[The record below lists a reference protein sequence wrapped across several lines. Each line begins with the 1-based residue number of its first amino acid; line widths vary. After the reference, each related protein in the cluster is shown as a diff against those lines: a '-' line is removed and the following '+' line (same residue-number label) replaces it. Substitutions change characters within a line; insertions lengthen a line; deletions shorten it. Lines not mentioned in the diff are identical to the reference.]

1 MATKTQVL
9 RIETNGN
16 AHIKMNNDSEWKDFT
31 VNSHA
36 TAVIAQLA
44 MTAIAH
50 DLDSYCHSEAPNERS
65 QLLEFGIE
73 R

>member
-44 MTAIAH
+44 MTSTAIATAKPQM
-50 DLDSYCHSEAPNERS
+50 SAANC
-65 QLLEFGIE
+65 
-73 R
+73 